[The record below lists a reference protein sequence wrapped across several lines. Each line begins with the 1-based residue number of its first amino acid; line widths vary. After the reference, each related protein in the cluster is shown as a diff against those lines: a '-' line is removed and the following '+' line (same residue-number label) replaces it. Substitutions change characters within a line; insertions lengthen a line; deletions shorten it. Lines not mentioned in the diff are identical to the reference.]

1 MKTFLAK
8 IMGIGSAV
16 WNFYAPILRGLF
28 VSGASALLPVALDV
42 VRSLADTSKSGEQKR
57 ESAVIKLRGQAVLM
71 GIDASESLLR
81 FTIESAV
88 QRLRAND

>member
-1 MKTFLAK
+1 VKTFLAK

-28 VSGASALLPVALDV
+28 VGGASALLPVALDV
-42 VRSLADTSKSGEQKR
+42 VRSLADTSKTGEQKR

-71 GIDASESLLR
+71 GISASESLLR

>member
-1 MKTFLAK
+1 MKNLLAK
-8 IMGIGSAV
+8 LMGIGASV
-16 WNFYAPILRGLF
+16 WAFYAPILRSLF
-28 VSGASALLPVALDV
+28 TSGASALLPVALDV
-42 VRSLADTSKSGEQKR
+42 VRSLADTSKTGEQKR

-71 GIDASESLLR
+71 GVEASEALLR